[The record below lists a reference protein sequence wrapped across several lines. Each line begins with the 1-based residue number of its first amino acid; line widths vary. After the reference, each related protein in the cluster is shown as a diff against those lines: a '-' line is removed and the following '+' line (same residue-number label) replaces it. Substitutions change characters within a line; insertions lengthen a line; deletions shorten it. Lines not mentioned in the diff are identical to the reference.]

1 MGPDTVS
8 LPSEGARTGERAPRR
23 RLSTSVRVALT
34 VTLVLTVGVVALA
47 TVAYLRVSQRMNADI
62 DRTLLREAEAY
73 SAALG
78 QPAKGADLTGQ
89 TRSYLQAR
97 ASSYSATNP
106 ILLVRFADGR
116 VLSNSSVKLEGA
128 AANTAA
134 LEPATAVRDYLTLT
148 FQGRTY
154 RAVTVPVRD
163 ASGAKVAVFESALP
177 TSLAG
182 DVATQLL
189 TTLVLAGSVIVVV
202 GAIVSAWAARASLRP
217 LRRAASTASQV
228 GDSSLT
234 RRIGYDGPDDEVGLL
249 VSAINAMLD
258 RLESSFGEQRR
269 FTADASHELRTPLA
283 VVAGH
288 VELLKRGGLPD
299 DERRE
304 ELDLIAGEVDR
315 MSRLV
320 DDLLSLARLDAGK
333 PRAHQPLELS
343 TLLGEAA
350 ARARGLGDRL
360 IEVKAPPDVWVSGE
374 PDQLTQALLNLLG
387 NAVVHTSPG
396 GHVWLRATAGIG
408 GVAIEVSDDGPGI
421 RDEDLSRVFDRF
433 YRAQGPRR
441 GDRGGS
447 GLGLAI
453 TKRLVELHAGTI
465 TASNRPDGGARFT
478 VVLKRIP
485 APPES
490 VTFGPRGRAG
500 RGL

>member
-1 MGPDTVS
+1 MSPR
-8 LPSEGARTGERAPRR
+8 SEETRATERPPRR

-34 VTLVLTVGVVALA
+34 VTLVLAVGVWALA
-47 TVAYLRVSQRMNADI
+47 TVAYLRVSQRMTADI

-78 QPAKGADLTGQ
+78 QPAKGADLAGQ
-89 TRSYLQAR
+89 TRAYLQAR
-97 ASSYSATNP
+97 ASAYSATNP
-106 ILLVRFADGR
+106 ILLVRLSDGR
-116 VLSNSSVKLEGA
+116 VLSNSSIKLESAAGNA
-128 AANTAA
+128 AA
-134 LEPATAVRDYLTLT
+134 LDPATADRSFLTLSY
-148 FQGRTY
+148 QGRSY
-154 RAVTVPVRD
+154 RAVTVPVLD
-163 ASGAKVAVFESALP
+163 TSGAKVAVFESALP

-189 TTLVLAGSVIVVV
+189 TTLVLAGSVIVLA

-217 LRRAASTASQV
+217 LRRAATTASQV

-234 RRIGYDGPDDEVGLL
+234 RRIRYDGPDDEVGLL

-258 RLESSFGEQRR
+258 RLEASFGEQRR

-283 VVAGH
+283 VIAGH
-288 VELLKRGGLPD
+288 VEVLKRGGLAD

-333 PRAHQPLELS
+333 PRPHQPLELS

-350 ARARGLGDRL
+350 ARARGLGDRV
-360 IEVKAPPDVWVSGE
+360 IEVKVPSDVWVSGE
-374 PDQLTQALLNLLG
+374 PDQLMQALLNLLG
-387 NAVVHTSPG
+387 NAVAHTAAG
-396 GHVWLRATAGIG
+396 GRVWLRATTGIG
-408 GVAIEVSDDGPGI
+408 GVAIEVADDGPGI
-421 RDEDLSRVFDRF
+421 REEDLSRVFDRF

-441 GDRGGS
+441 GDGGGS

-453 TKRLVELHAGTI
+453 TRRLVELHGGTI
-465 TASNRPDGGARFT
+465 VASNRPEGGARFT
-478 VVLKRIP
+478 IMLKRIP
-485 APPES
+485 APPD
-490 VTFGPRGRAG
+490 A
-500 RGL
+500 